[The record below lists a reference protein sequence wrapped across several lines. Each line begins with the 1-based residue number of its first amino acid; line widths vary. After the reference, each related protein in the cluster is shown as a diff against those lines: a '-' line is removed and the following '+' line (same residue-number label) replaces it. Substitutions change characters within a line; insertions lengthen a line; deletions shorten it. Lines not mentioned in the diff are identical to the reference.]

1 MTRSN
6 GIESFLIP
14 LSLIHRMIVRDPD
27 QRAKLD
33 EVMNDVWYKQD
44 ADDED
49 DTRSSTVLS
58 YLTIPIDDHR
68 ALLRLMVDGQIATED
83 QIIQ

>member
-1 MTRSN
+1 
-6 GIESFLIP
+6 
-14 LSLIHRMIVRDPD
+14 MIVRDPD

-33 EVMNDVWYKQD
+33 EVMNDLWYKQD